1 MMMDELFV
9 VRLQRYLKH
18 SKPLV
23 LEDDFVAL
31 GAATTAP
38 MLDLRLMDPNPHGYR
53 RRSKRLYYS
62 ITRPALASNDGE
74 IVMPRALAGNCN
86 YRRYGSL
93 GLLTIRPLS
102 AAEGRTQ

>member
-1 MMMDELFV
+1 MDELFV
-9 VRLQRYLKH
+9 VRRQRYLKH

-23 LEDDFVAL
+23 LEEDFVAL
-31 GAATTAP
+31 GDATTASNAGFQV
-38 MLDLRLMDPNPHGYR
+38 DGSGYR

-62 ITRPALASNDGE
+62 ITRPAFASNDGE
-74 IVMPRALAGNCN
+74 IVMARALAGNCN
-86 YRRYGSL
+86 YRRYGSQ